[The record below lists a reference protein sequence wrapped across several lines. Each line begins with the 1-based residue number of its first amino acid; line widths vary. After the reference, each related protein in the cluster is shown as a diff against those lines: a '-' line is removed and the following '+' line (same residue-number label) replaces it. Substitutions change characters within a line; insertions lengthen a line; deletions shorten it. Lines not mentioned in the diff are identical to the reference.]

1 MWLVFD
7 EEAAKDAQ
15 VSTQYFPRP
24 PVTGAIPN
32 TPPCT
37 VHWQ

>member
-24 PVTGAIPN
+24 PVTGTIPD